1 MRNMQVNRNELV
13 GQQSSTSQKRFFCL
27 DHQAMEVD
35 QHKIQGDV
43 TGQLSWK
50 DQLKASDEVPCN
62 EDCSDQ
68 YSVMMTQITE
78 IEKSLDA
85 VKHKLRAASVKC
97 HMLNVDVVTMFNPE
111 TVDTLNKIVEDCEA
125 CTKTMNDMVT
135 EDIQVT

>member
-62 EDCSDQ
+62 E
-68 YSVMMTQITE
+68 
-78 IEKSLDA
+78 
-85 VKHKLRAASVKC
+85 VKC